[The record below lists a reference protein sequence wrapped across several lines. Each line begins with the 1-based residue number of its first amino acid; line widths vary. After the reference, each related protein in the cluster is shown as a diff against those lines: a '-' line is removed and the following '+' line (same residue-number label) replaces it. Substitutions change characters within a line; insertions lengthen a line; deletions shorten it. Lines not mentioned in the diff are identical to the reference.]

1 MKNILVFCR
10 KWLIEF
16 LININFS
23 NFFYSNNQENI
34 DLNENS
40 SCWPLIQAILVRCLP
55 QNLITYDQQWL
66 SR

>member
-1 MKNILVFCR
+1 M
-10 KWLIEF
+10 EF

-23 NFFYSNNQENI
+23 NFFYSNNEENI
-34 DLNENS
+34 NLNENS

-66 SR
+66 SK